1 MDNGQAKQSQKTN
14 GDDMDIKAT
23 LRLWLSD
30 KKDTFNL
37 DGACVCCGR
46 PSVEVW
52 TYNKKYNLE
61 RWVAS
66 SGGRTGEVKPVRQ
79 GYKDEGGKPVQGE
92 VEFNLPYCAEHLNQ
106 SKRLRNHHNNQTN
119 GMIIAGVIA
128 VVLYFILFGAD
139 WIGAAKNNIEMG
151 FRTCGM
157 PILVF
162 VGVAG
167 LGVLASQAVDESR
180 SNQPQYIDYPINSSS
195 GGGSGLAI
203 TVSTEDTGM
212 IGQQVRYFLNLDF
225 KNFEAARQFKQ
236 KYPGAAILKGGE
248 LLE

>member
-1 MDNGQAKQSQKTN
+1 
-14 GDDMDIKAT
+14 
-23 LRLWLSD
+23 
-30 KKDTFNL
+30 
-37 DGACVCCGR
+37 
-46 PSVEVW
+46 
-52 TYNKKYNLE
+52 
-61 RWVAS
+61 
-66 SGGRTGEVKPVRQ
+66 
-79 GYKDEGGKPVQGE
+79 
-92 VEFNLPYCAEHLNQ
+92 LNQ

-139 WIGAAKNNIEMG
+139 WIGTAKTNVEMG

-167 LGVLASQAVDESR
+167 FGVLASQAFNESQAT
-180 SNQPQYIDYPINSSS
+180 QPQYIDYPINSGS

-203 TVSTEDTGM
+203 TVSNEDTGM
-212 IGQQVRYFLNLDF
+212 IGQQVRNFLDLDF
-225 KNFEAARQFKQ
+225 MNIEAARQFKQ

-248 LLE
+248 LLD